1 MKICY
6 NKLIIQEGGVYMG
19 DNITKEEQV
28 LKEFLLDIQCLD
40 DLEQVDTFNFFD
52 VLKVSQMEIRHSN
65 VISWLLDPNENH
77 GFGKKI
83 LATLNSFIARMFCVN
98 DTPTS
103 FKLLTMNYDDILLY
117 REWQN
122 IDILVESNKFKYVL
136 CIENKFGSQ
145 EHDDQL
151 NRYYNII
158 ESKYGKEYTK
168 IYLYLTPE
176 GNPPVNDNNGVWN
189 PIKYEA
195 LIAIIENEMR
205 KTTLE
210 HRRKEFIQSYVDIL
224 RRETMEDT
232 KIIEICQEIYRKHK
246 DALDLIYE
254 HRPDRLQNLFE
265 ILKEWCKNKHD
276 NCEIIFVENKSSK
289 SYCRFRTA
297 RMDEVIKDSS
307 SVSGWGTNNHY
318 FYEICTYTEKSG
330 VIKYWLQ
337 LAFSAQNLNQQERE
351 FLESIDELFGNKKI
365 KENWQWRTVYKTKTI
380 LVNDMNMDL
389 NKEEIYKNLND
400 GLKEVFKN
408 EEKILS
414 KKS

>member
-1 MKICY
+1 
-6 NKLIIQEGGVYMG
+6 MG
-19 DNITKEEQV
+19 EDITKEEQA

-52 VLKVSQMEIRHSN
+52 VLKVSKMEIRHSN
-65 VISWLLDPNENH
+65 VVSWLLDPNENH

-83 LATLNSFIARMFCVN
+83 LSALNSFIAKMFCAN
-98 DTPTS
+98 DTTTS
-103 FKLLTMNYDDILLY
+103 FKLLTMNYNDILIY

-122 IDILVESNKFKYVL
+122 IDILVESKEFKYIL

-151 NRYYNII
+151 NRYYDII
-158 ESKYGKEYTK
+158 EDKYGKDYTK
-168 IYLYLTPE
+168 MYLYLSPE
-176 GNPPVNDNNGVWN
+176 GNPPINDNNGVWN
-189 PIKYEA
+189 PIKYET
-195 LIAIIENEMR
+195 IISIIENEMK

-224 RRETMEDT
+224 RRETMDDT

-265 ILKEWCKNKHD
+265 ILKEWCKNKHNNGD
-276 NCEIIFVENKSSK
+276 IIFVEHKSSK

-297 RMDEVIKDSS
+297 QMDRIINDSS
-307 SVSGWGTNNHY
+307 AVSGWGTNNHY
-318 FYEICTYTEKSG
+318 FYEIYTYTEKSG
-330 VIKYWLQ
+330 IIKYWIQ
-337 LAFSAQNLNQQERE
+337 LSFSAQNLDKQEKE
-351 FLESIDELFGNKKI
+351 YLETIDGMFNSKKM

-380 LVNDMNMDL
+380 SINDTDTLL
-389 NKEEIYKNLND
+389 NEREIYENLDNA
-400 GLKEVFKN
+400 LKELLKK
-408 EEKILS
+408 EEKILTLN
-414 KKS
+414 K

>member
-1 MKICY
+1 MS
-6 NKLIIQEGGVYMG
+6 
-19 DNITKEEQV
+19 DNITNEENI

-40 DLEQVDTFNFFD
+40 DLEQMDTFNVFD
-52 VLKVSQMEIRHSN
+52 VLKVSKTEIRHSN

-83 LATLNSFIARMFCVN
+83 LLSLNSFIARMFCVN
-98 DTPTS
+98 DTLTS

-151 NRYYNII
+151 NRYYDII

-176 GNPPVNDNNGVWN
+176 GNPPINDNNGVWN
-189 PIKYEA
+189 PIKYEV
-195 LIAIIENEMR
+195 LISIIENEI
-205 KTTLE
+205 KKNTLD
-210 HRRKEFIQSYVDIL
+210 HKRKEFIQSYVDVL

-265 ILKEWCKNKHD
+265 IFKKWCNTKNNENK
-276 NCEIIFVENKSSK
+276 IIFVEKKSSK

-297 RMDEVIKDSS
+297 QMDKIIKDSS
-307 SVSGWGTNNHY
+307 VVSGWGTNNHY
-318 FYEICTYTEKSG
+318 FYELCTSIEKSG
-330 VIKYWLQ
+330 IIKYWIQ
-337 LAFSAQNLNQQERE
+337 LSFSAQNLGQEERKQ
-351 FLESIDELFGNKKI
+351 LEKIDELYSNKKM
-365 KENWQWRTVYKTKTI
+365 KDNWQWRVVCRSKTNSIKDADVYLDETEICRNLDTALTTI
-380 LVNDMNMDL
+380 LT
-389 NKEEIYKNLND
+389 KEN
-400 GLKEVFKN
+400 EVG
-408 EEKILS
+408 
-414 KKS
+414 KKLY